1 MMGWRDSGWKR
12 RADLAA
18 GLVLGGIFILATV
31 GKALDPILFV
41 QTIRNEGLEILLSAN
56 QIALLTLAAEAA
68 LGVGLLAGIRALWLL
83 IPTSA
88 LVGFFLF
95 LTGRVYWEVSTGARA
110 DDGACGCFGV
120 LFERTAAQ
128 AFWQDLFLLTVPLAV
143 LWWAG
148 RWRRSEGFPFYRTAA
163 MALGAAATVVLTIQ
177 LVGMPPDVS
186 RLDSAQAGLL
196 HAGPPMSL
204 WEAEAPLQTAVFESG
219 RELQLFVVSPELEN
233 PVVLDLGR
241 GRLFRLEG
249 AAVEELE
256 DGSARLLGNPVWTDA
271 GEFEMEADGIRF
283 EIDGRLLQLKSADP
297 AP

>member
-1 MMGWRDSGWKR
+1 MNWRDAKWKIR
-12 RADLAA
+12 GDLAA
-18 GLVLGGIFILATV
+18 GVALGAVFILATV

-83 IPTSA
+83 VPASA
-88 LVGFFLF
+88 LCGFFLF
-95 LTGRVYWEVSTGARA
+95 LTGRTYWEVSTGARA

-128 AFWQDLFLLTVPLAV
+128 AFWQDLFLLTVPLAI

-148 RWRRSEGFPFYRTAA
+148 RWRSSGEFPFYRAAA
-163 MALGAAATVVLTIQ
+163 MALSGAAAVVLTIQ

-186 RLDSAQAGLL
+186 RLEAGQAGQL

-204 WEAEAPLQTAVFESG
+204 WEAETPLTASVFESG
-219 RELQLFVVSPELEN
+219 RELLLYVVSPELEN
-233 PVVLDLGR
+233 PVVLDLGS

-249 AAVEELE
+249 AAIEESG
-256 DGSARLLGNPVWTDA
+256 DGTAILQGKAVRTDA
-271 GEFEMEADGIRF
+271 GGFEMEADGIRF
-283 EIDGRLLQLKSADP
+283 EIDGRRLQLKSAEP
-297 AP
+297 